1 MCNDTL
7 QRLCGTLDQNLHEL
21 SKQLHI
27 RVARKPEA
35 ITVSG
40 ENADLGLFALE
51 KLLPIA
57 EKREI
62 DNKDIRLAIV
72 GAKAT
77 LKGEPGLGNGNE
89 EKITLKTSCLSI
101 QGKTLNQ
108 DKYLRSLLNYDITFG
123 LGPAGTGKTYLAVAT
138 AVVAMENHQVEK
150 IILVRPAVEAGEKLG
165 FLPGDLSQKID
176 PYLRPLYDALY
187 DFMGYEKVARLME
200 KGQIELAP
208 LAYMRGRTLN
218 NAYIILD
225 EAQNTTKEQMK
236 MFLTRVGF
244 GARAVITGDLSQID
258 LPVHV
263 YSGLKDV
270 CHKLQNI
277 EEICFH
283 YFTSNDI
290 IRHPLVQKI
299 VDAYDENRTE
309 RTLEYESD

>member
-35 ITVSG
+35 ITLSG

-51 KLLPIA
+51 KLVPIA
-57 EKREI
+57 TKREI

-72 GAKAT
+72 SAKAT
-77 LKGEPGLGNGNE
+77 LHSEQGSNNDDY
-89 EKITLKTSCLSI
+89 EKITIKTSCSSI

-138 AVVAMENHQVEK
+138 AAAAMENHQVEK

-165 FLPGDLSQKID
+165 FLPGDLSQKMD

-236 MFLTRVGF
+236 MFLTRIGF

-258 LPVHV
+258 LPPHV
-263 YSGLKDV
+263 YSGLKDA
-270 CHKLQNI
+270 CHKLRDI

-283 YFTSNDI
+283 HFTTNDI

-299 VDAYDENRTE
+299 VDAYNENRSE
-309 RTLEYESD
+309 SSLNHESD